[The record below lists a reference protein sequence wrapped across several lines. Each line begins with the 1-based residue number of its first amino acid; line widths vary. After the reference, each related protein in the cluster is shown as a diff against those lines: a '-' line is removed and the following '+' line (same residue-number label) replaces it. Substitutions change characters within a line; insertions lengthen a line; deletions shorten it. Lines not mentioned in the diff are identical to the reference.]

1 MKIKL
6 VDLKA
11 NYLGIKDEID
21 GAMAEVVENTSFIMG
36 PCVKSF
42 ESDWARFCGAKHAV
56 GVSNGTDAVRLAVK
70 ALGIGPGDEVITVS
84 NTFIATAEA
93 VSALGAVPVLVD
105 IDPDTY
111 CMDPA
116 AVEAAVT
123 PQTRALLCVHLYGHP
138 CEMDELLAIAKRHG
152 LKVIEDCA
160 QSHGAL
166 YKGRMTGTIGDVGC
180 FSMFPAKILG
190 AFGDAGAVVTD
201 NDEIAEHI
209 RLQRNHGRISKY
221 DSIVEGGNARLDALQ
236 AKILSVKLVHL
247 ASWIA
252 ARRRLAERYTASLG
266 NVVETPVVREWASHS
281 YYMYV
286 IRSGERDALMRRLG
300 EKGVECGIHYPVPLH
315 LQQAY
320 ARLNLAEGSLP
331 QTEAAAKQILS
342 IPLYPEM
349 SQAQQDYVIEAILM
363 SIEPR

>member
-11 NYLGIKDEID
+11 NYLAIKEEID
-21 GAMAEVVENTSFIMG
+21 RAMAEVLNNTAFIMG
-36 PCVKSF
+36 RYVEEF
-42 ESDWARFCGAKHAV
+42 EAAWAAFCDVRHAV

-84 NTFIATAEA
+84 NTFIATTEA
-93 VSALGAVPVLVD
+93 VSDAGATPVLVE
-105 IDPDTY
+105 IDPETY
-111 CMDPA
+111 CMDA
-116 AVEAAVT
+116 GAVEAAIT
-123 PQTRALLCVHLYGHP
+123 PKTRAMICVHLYGHP
-138 CEMDELLAIAKRHG
+138 CDMDAMLDIAKRHG
-152 LKVIEDCA
+152 LKIIEDCA

-190 AFGDAGAVVTD
+190 AFGDAGAMVTND
-201 NDEIAEHI
+201 DEIAAYI
-209 RLQRNHGRISKY
+209 RLQRNHGRVSKY

-236 AKILSVKLVHL
+236 AKILTVKLSHL
-247 ASWIA
+247 NDWIA
-252 ARRRLAERYTASLG
+252 ARRRLAARYTAQLG
-266 NVVETPVVREWASHS
+266 EAVGTPIERAWATHP

-286 IRSGERDALMRRLG
+286 IRSRERDALLNRLK
-300 EKGVECGIHYPVPLH
+300 EKGIECGIHYPVPLH

-320 ARLNLAEGSLP
+320 ARIKLPKGSLP
-331 QTEAAAKQILS
+331 LTEEAAEQILS

-349 SQAQQDYVIEAILM
+349 TEAQQDYVIEAIG
-363 SIEPR
+363 S